1 MRIGEYLYKYKK
13 KKTDELEQLNKIVW
27 STHTHTHTQFILF
40 QSIAFPL
47 FKWEDAFIALVS

>member
-1 MRIGEYLYKYKK
+1 MRIGEYLYKYK